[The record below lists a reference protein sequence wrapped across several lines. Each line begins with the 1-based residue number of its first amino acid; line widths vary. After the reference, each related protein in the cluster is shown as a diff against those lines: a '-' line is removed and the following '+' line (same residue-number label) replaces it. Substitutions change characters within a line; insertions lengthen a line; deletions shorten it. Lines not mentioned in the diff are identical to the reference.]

1 MNAQRDC
8 AQRHITLT
16 SHSTSKM
23 ITHLSKPLKLIAL
36 ATLVSLQGCGG
47 YKPYKAPITQGVV
60 INPEQV
66 ELLQVGLH
74 KTQVRQI
81 LGPTYGEGSVIT
93 DHWEYVFYST
103 DPNQHAQSMDHVVIW
118 FDKEGYVTR
127 WAITN

>member
-1 MNAQRDC
+1 MMTYIPRYLRLFSAT
-8 AQRHITLT
+8 ALIVLLT
-16 SHSTSKM
+16 
-23 ITHLSKPLKLIAL
+23 A
-36 ATLVSLQGCGG
+36 CGG

-74 KTQVRQI
+74 KSQIRQL

-103 DPNQHAQSMDHVVIW
+103 DPTQHVHSMDHVIIW
-118 FDKEGYVTR
+118 FDKEGYVTG
-127 WAITN
+127 WEITN